1 MNDLFDNI
9 LKVPWDYI
17 QGIDG
22 EQWGPIGMV
31 LLCGFIIGVTVMV
44 LVHAIW
50 GNPMSDKNIKKRR
63 LDYVNMVATDCIMNA
78 LGAAVNDGYLTEEEK
93 KELFFRI
100 GDHAG
105 LRDLVPGRLAS
116 ALLKERI
123 KRSVSELADA
133 RPLPIP
139 EPPANV
145 KPDPMAMG
153 LALPKP
159 MDLTERFRNLNQPA
173 RRD

>member
-9 LKVPWDYI
+9 LKVPWDYL

-31 LLCGFIIGVTVMV
+31 LLAGFIIGVTVMA

-63 LDYVNMVATDCIMNA
+63 RDYVNMVAADCIMNT
-78 LGAAVNDGYLTEEEK
+78 LSAAVNDGYLTEEEK

-100 GDHAG
+100 GDLAG
-105 LRDLVPGRLAS
+105 LR
-116 ALLKERI
+116 E
-123 KRSVSELADA
+123 
-133 RPLPIP
+133 
-139 EPPANV
+139 
-145 KPDPMAMG
+145 
-153 LALPKP
+153 
-159 MDLTERFRNLNQPA
+159 
-173 RRD
+173 